1 MSLET
6 NGHLPPDI
14 IGEKEKV
21 KLTRE
26 EVLARTEAGEALQN
40 CDLRQVD
47 LSGLDLDGQDFSGSD
62 IRGVK
67 FFDEKLETGA
77 NIRNTKWMDVVV
89 AETDGGADFRQ
100 VDAEGAVFGF
110 TDDLINVRERN
121 RQRHAEN
128 GQVPTEIEINAYY
141 LFWGKEANFKKTKWN
156 NIDFGGGEGGME
168 ISFTRADLSEAEFDG
183 CDFSDV
189 DLSTATLE
197 GIKII
202 RPVTLERMKI
212 HVSQVRTIVSAI
224 DLQDNELMQDFF
236 LDVEDLG
243 EKEAL
248 EKFFDIEIV
257 DS

>member
-1 MSLET
+1 
-6 NGHLPPDI
+6 
-14 IGEKEKV
+14 
-21 KLTRE
+21 
-26 EVLARTEAGEALQN
+26 
-40 CDLRQVD
+40 
-47 LSGLDLDGQDFSGSD
+47 
-62 IRGVK
+62 
-67 FFDEKLETGA
+67 
-77 NIRNTKWMDVVV
+77 
-89 AETDGGADFRQ
+89 
-100 VDAEGAVFGF
+100 
-110 TDDLINVRERN
+110 
-121 RQRHAEN
+121 
-128 GQVPTEIEINAYY
+128 
-141 LFWGKEANFKKTKWN
+141 
-156 NIDFGGGEGGME
+156 ME